1 MQERLHKVLAR
12 AGIGSRRQCER
23 LIAQGLV
30 VVNGKTVTDMGTKVD
45 PQKASIKVDGKMVKT
60 DAALRAHNAQ
70 YLVLYK
76 PRGVLTT
83 MKPDPEKRSTI
94 LDLLPARLKTR
105 IFPVGRLDFN
115 SEGLVLL
122 TNDGEL
128 AYRLTHP
135 KFKLPK
141 TYEVKVHGIPTPR
154 ILKILSQG
162 VNLEEGRTQPASVRI
177 IRHTRSN
184 AWLSITLHEGK
195 KRQIRRMCAKV
206 RLPVSK
212 LRRISIGP
220 IKLQGLERGKFRYLR
235 PDEVKKLKA
244 AVKLT

>member
-1 MQERLHKVLAR
+1 MEERLHKVLAR
-12 AGIGSRRQCER
+12 SGVGSRRECER
-23 LIAQGLV
+23 LIAQGLI
-30 VVNGKTVTDMGTKVD
+30 VVNGKKVRDPGTKIE
-45 PQKASIKVDGKMVKT
+45 PQKASIKIDGKTLKV
-60 DAALRAHNAQ
+60 DADPTLKNAQ
-70 YLVLYK
+70 YLAVYK

-83 MKPDPEKRSTI
+83 MKSDPEERSTM

-105 IFPVGRLDFN
+105 VFPVGRLDFN

-128 AYRLTHP
+128 AHRLTHP

-141 TYEVKVHGIPTPR
+141 TYEVKVHGIPSPR
-154 ILKILSQG
+154 ILKILSTG
-162 VNLEEGRTQPASVRI
+162 VNLEDGRTLPATVRI
-177 IRHTRSN
+177 IRKTRTN
-184 AWLSITLHEGK
+184 TWLSFTLHEGK

-220 IKLQGLERGKFRYLR
+220 IKLQGLERGQHRFLE
-235 PDEVKKLKA
+235 PDEVKKLKT
-244 AVKLT
+244 AVKLP